1 MLTMENKLAY
11 TGGFL
16 LTTVYTMTIYDLIM
30 AAAVGLIGGFFGI
43 LGKDLYY
50 WIKNKKWK

>member
-1 MLTMENKLAY
+1 MLTMENKVAY

-16 LTTVYTMTIYDLIM
+16 LTTVYTMTIYDLLM